1 MTLVILAYCP
11 CCSLP
16 KQSCGR
22 FEHCLAEIG
31 PVLMCENMV
40 RESWPPN
47 DNRRRAQREEHPVCI
62 DVEGSLAIVSPANV
76 CLQLWNQMRSHGA
89 LQNGASLSRKDG
101 SPTSA
106 TERLRQRMEAE

>member
-47 DNRRRAQREEHPVCI
+47 DNRRSTQPKEQHPVAVQRAAQRTGKSSMDSHINETIYLE
-62 DVEGSLAIVSPANV
+62 DLEGLGIS
-76 CLQLWNQMRSHGA
+76 
-89 LQNGASLSRKDG
+89 
-101 SPTSA
+101 
-106 TERLRQRMEAE
+106 E